1 MIGFLFL
8 RNLKRIEEH
17 NLPKEAFDWYLDLR
31 KYGTVPHGGFARTN
45 GGGSSKSAGAP
56 AMPHAEQR
64 FGAALALVA
73 GAGVGVVVLAVG
85 ASGGAE
91 PGDGVFL
98 LGSAGG
104 FLTVSAVLGLVW
116 RRAARDQG
124 DDARS
129 SAKHSVR

>member
-1 MIGFLFL
+1 MSIAMVLVGLGAL
-8 RNLKRIEEH
+8 EAGVVGALLPPEH
-17 NLPKEAFDWYLDLR
+17 
-31 KYGTVPHGGFARTN
+31 
-45 GGGSSKSAGAP
+45 
-56 AMPHAEQR
+56 R

-91 PGDGVFL
+91 PGEGVFL

-116 RRAARDQG
+116 RRASRDQG
-124 DDARS
+124 EDARS
-129 SAKHSVR
+129 SARHSVR